1 MIPIPTAASAFLAGI
16 VTFLAPCTLP
26 LVPAYLGFLT
36 GATQGQPTVSRRR
49 IMLAAVSFILGFSL
63 IFVVLGSLVG
73 FLGSAAGN
81 FRRVIERV
89 GGVFILLF
97 GLSLLGLFRIP
108 FLQRTARLRLRGL
121 PRLPMA
127 PRSFLFGVILASGWT
142 PCIGPILGTILFLA
156 ASTTS
161 VGSGAGLLAVYAA
174 GLAVPFL
181 LVALFYSQ
189 AAKIISRLTSLTRG
203 IEMVAGVFLVFLGI
217 LFLAGR
223 MAAFIGSA
231 YRVLD
236 FINYDALYRFF

>member
-26 LVPAYLGFLT
+26 LVPAYLGFLSS
-36 GATQGQPTVSRRR
+36 ATQGQPTVSRRR
-49 IMLAAVSFILGFSL
+49 IILAAVSFILGFSL
-63 IFVVLGSLVG
+63 VFIVLGSLVG
-73 FLGSAAGN
+73 FLGSAAGSY
-81 FRRVIERV
+81 RRVIERV
-89 GGVFILLF
+89 GGIFILLF
-97 GLSLLGLFRIP
+97 GISLLGLFRIP
-108 FLQRTARLRLRGL
+108 VLQRTLQLRLGGL
-121 PRLPMA
+121 PRLPVG

-189 AAKIISRLTSLTRG
+189 AAKVIARLARLTRG
-203 IEMVAGVFLVFLGI
+203 IEIVAGLFLVFIGF
-217 LFLAGR
+217 LFLTGR
-223 MAAFIGSA
+223 TTAFIGSA

-236 FINYDALYRFF
+236 FINYDALYQFF

>member
-26 LVPAYLGFLT
+26 LVPAYLGFLSGT
-36 GATQGQPTVSRRR
+36 TQGQPTVSRRR
-49 IMLAAVSFILGFSL
+49 IVFAAVAFILGFSL
-63 IFVVLGSLVG
+63 VFILLGSLVG

-81 FRRVIERV
+81 LRRVIERV
-89 GGVFILLF
+89 GGVIILLF

-108 FLQRTARLRLRGL
+108 FLHRTVQLRLGGL
-121 PRLPMA
+121 PRLPVG

-156 ASTTS
+156 ASTTT
-161 VGSGAGLLAVYAA
+161 VGSGAGLLAVFAA
-174 GLAVPFL
+174 GLAIPFL

-189 AAKIISRLTSLTRG
+189 AAKVIARLTRLTRG
-203 IEMVAGVFLVFLGI
+203 IEIAAGLFLVFI
-217 LFLAGR
+217 SFLFLTGR
-223 MAAFIGSA
+223 TTAFIGIA
-231 YRVLD
+231 YRALD